1 LPDDNPVYFSKLS
14 LITLFRASAGNKM
27 VGKINFFFAMGQ
39 VKVQI
44 AFKWK
49 SNIEKFGHAVGEKTY
64 RLIGS

>member
-1 LPDDNPVYFSKLS
+1 VHRLETRWSE
-14 LITLFRASAGNKM
+14 
-27 VGKINFFFAMGQ
+27 INFFFAMGQ